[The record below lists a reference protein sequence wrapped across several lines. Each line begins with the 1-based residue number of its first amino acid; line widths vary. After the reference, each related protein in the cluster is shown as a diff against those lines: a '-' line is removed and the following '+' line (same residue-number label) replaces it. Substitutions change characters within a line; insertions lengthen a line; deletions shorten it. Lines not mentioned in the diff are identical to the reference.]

1 MTVLTFIVTLFL
13 VLTILIGTIVSAVV
27 IQQRRLLRA
36 HSSFAGRLIAA
47 QDREQARVARELHD
61 ELVMRLTTATHVLR
75 EQNGR
80 ITESQAHEFDEI
92 AEEIRLVARA
102 LHPTAVDYHGLEPA
116 MRTMIDAKERHSGV
130 TIEATF
136 AGPLD
141 TLDGPRRLTLY
152 RVAQEALANA
162 IRHSGASVIHLR
174 LVAEPG
180 VVRLVVRDEGRG
192 FDVGADAHGLGLTSM
207 EERVKL
213 LRGRLE
219 FTSRRGHGTEVRAEI
234 PLPTLASA

>member
-1 MTVLTFIVTLFL
+1 MITIVVLAV
-13 VLTILIGTIVSAVV
+13 VMTILIGTVIGSVV

-47 QDREQARVARELHD
+47 QDRERARIARELHD

-75 EQNGR
+75 QQDGR
-80 ITESQAHEFDEI
+80 ITESQAHELDQI

-116 MRTMIDAKERHSGV
+116 MRTMIAAKERHSGV
-130 TIEATF
+130 TIDATF
-136 AGPLD
+136 RGPLD
-141 TLDGPRRLTLY
+141 ALDGPRRLTFY

-162 IRHSGASVIHLR
+162 IRHSGASVVRLR
-174 LVAEPG
+174 LVAEPDR
-180 VVRLVVRDEGRG
+180 VQLVVEDEGRG
-192 FDVGADAHGLGLTSM
+192 FDVNAASQARGLGLTSM

-213 LRGRLE
+213 LHGRLE
-219 FTSRRGHGTEVRAEI
+219 FTSIPGRGTQLRAEI
-234 PLPTLASA
+234 PLPALAPA

>member
-1 MTVLTFIVTLFL
+1 MTVIVTLAL
-13 VLTILIGTIVSAVV
+13 VFAILIGTIVGAVV

-47 QDREQARVARELHD
+47 QDREQARIARELHD
-61 ELVMRLTTATHVLR
+61 ELVVRLHMATHVLR

-80 ITESQAHEFDEI
+80 ITESQAHELDEI

-116 MRTMIDAKERHSGV
+116 MRTMIAAKARQSGV
-130 TIEATF
+130 TIEAAF
-136 AGPLD
+136 SGPLD
-141 TLDGPRRLTLY
+141 TLDGPRRLTIY
-152 RVAQEALANA
+152 RVAQEALSNA
-162 IRHSGASVIHLR
+162 IRHSGANVVHLM
-174 LVAEPG
+174 LSADPG
-180 VVRLVVRDEGRG
+180 MAHLVVRDEGRG
-192 FDVGADAHGLGLTSM
+192 FDLGADAQGLGLTSM

-219 FTSRRGHGTEVRAEI
+219 FRSSPGRGTEVRVEL
-234 PLPTLASA
+234 PLPTLAPA